1 MGNST
6 FFTSPKQLKISTMC
20 SFVTFRVRRPMW
32 MRSARGVASRRFL
45 PASVCRGVP
54 SLDRPLFSLF
64 LSTDARLLSSFSALP
79 LRGLR
84 SRDRD
89 LPRKSSLFLFDDFS
103 LFRPLL
109 PGDTDLRFVRE
120 RSLELDDE
128 DEDDDEEL
136 DELDPELL
144 RDEELDE
151 LKKEGE

>member
-1 MGNST
+1 M
-6 FFTSPKQLKISTMC
+6 
-20 SFVTFRVRRPMW
+20 
-32 MRSARGVASRRFL
+32 
-45 PASVCRGVP
+45 
-54 SLDRPLFSLF
+54 
-64 LSTDARLLSSFSALP
+64 SSFSALP